1 MIFGFVH
8 LKWNKFETSYS
19 IMKSH
24 LIGHHLSYDNQSKDI
39 LNVFDLVL
47 MRNCFEK
54 DMRKFCWK
62 VWMYCILNS
71 KVFVK
76 ISICYISYLQAW
88 LKMFDSWNCINVPY
102 WALSS
107 SPFVDNLSGN
117 LSSSEEWPL
126 GGKFGFIKTF
136 V

>member
-1 MIFGFVH
+1 MTFGFVH

-19 IMKSH
+19 IVKSH
-24 LIGHHLSYDNQSKDI
+24 QIGHHLSYNNQSKYI
-39 LNVFDLVL
+39 LNIFDLVVL
-47 MRNCFEK
+47 KWIWGSFIEKFE
-54 DMRKFCWK
+54 CIS
-62 VWMYCILNS
+62 ILNS
-71 KVFVK
+71 KVFMK

-88 LKMFDSWNCINVPY
+88 LEMFDLWNCINVSY

-117 LSSSEEWPL
+117 LSSGDEWPL
-126 GGKFGFIKTF
+126 RGKFDFIKTF

>member
-1 MIFGFVH
+1 MTFGFVH

-47 MRNCFEK
+47 MRNCFEM

-88 LKMFDSWNCINVPY
+88 LKMFNPWNCIKVPY

-117 LSSSEEWPL
+117 LSSSEWPL
-126 GGKFGFIKTF
+126 GGKFGFIMTF